1 MIQNFSCSVS
11 RETLS
16 MQFGDIR
23 ISSKYKGTYNI
34 HPGQNAWL
42 LIGEDPSRIV
52 PAMWGYP
59 EVGDDKG
66 QRITLYLADGNNI
79 ATSSTFRMSIRQR
92 RCVIIA
98 DSYYVWRT
106 RGDKR
111 QSFRAF
117 SRDLPVLMFGGVYEH
132 REIQGRDVICFS
144 LIQTEASSDVAE
156 IYHKMP
162 LVINQEDLTTWLNA
176 DTSIRDVLEM
186 IRPLK
191 RYSLQHYQVTNQI
204 MDRGFNHSEAH
215 SRKLEHLTLF
225 DQ

>member
-1 MIQNFSCSVS
+1 MIQNISCSVS
-11 RETLS
+11 KETLN

-34 HPGQNAWL
+34 HPGHNAWL
-42 LIGEDPSRIV
+42 VTGEETGKII

-66 QRITLYLADGNNI
+66 QRIMLYTADGNNI

-92 RCVIIA
+92 RCIVIA
-98 DSYYVWRT
+98 DSYYVSRT
-106 RGDKR
+106 RGEKR
-111 QSFRAF
+111 QSFRVF
-117 SRDLPVLMFGGVYEH
+117 SRDMPVLFLGGVYEH
-132 REIQGRDVICFS
+132 RQVHGRDVVCFS
-144 LIQTEASSDVAE
+144 IIQTEASSDISD

-162 LVINQEDLTTWLNA
+162 LIIYQEDMPKWLDGATN
-176 DTSIRDVLEM
+176 IRDILHL
-186 IRPLK
+186 IRPLR
-191 RYSLQHYQVTNQI
+191 RYSLQYYQVTNQI
-204 MDRGFNHSEAH
+204 MERSFNHSEAH